1 MIGWDVPR
9 IAPCT
14 LTVVFNRIYSS
25 GNLQAQS
32 GQSPVICWMLR
43 AAEASLL
50 SPDHAPP
57 SAGTAGQAS
66 AAVNQAAVVK
76 EKLRQKMKQQAMQSL
91 EMPAPKIAS
100 EFYTEA
106 EMASFKKVKKRSVLR
121 PLKSNRRAVFPCLSL
136 QFTMLVL
143 NEESMSVI

>member
-1 MIGWDVPR
+1 
-9 IAPCT
+9 
-14 LTVVFNRIYSS
+14 
-25 GNLQAQS
+25 
-32 GQSPVICWMLR
+32 MLR

-106 EMASFKKVKKRSVLR
+106 EMASFKKVKKKVSTAATQVQQKSRISMFITAIYDARS
-121 PLKSNRRAVFPCLSL
+121 
-136 QFTMLVL
+136 
-143 NEESMSVI
+143 E